1 MKRPLLAVAL
11 PFVAGILVGNV
22 CPIPLPVLWATALAL
37 PGLALGNARHGS
49 ALIWLG
55 LFFCGWLGITLHTT
69 VLSPRDLRSVIRDSV
84 HLATIRGRLCET
96 PVLRSMERGSN
107 VVWRSVAEVEVVEL
121 ETESGRRPVCGRVQV
136 NTPGV
141 LDPEYFGGRSV
152 FVEGVLRRPPGPEV
166 AGLFDYRGHLDLQ
179 GIHYQLTADSGTDW
193 RLDPADSGATRRPL
207 SDRFMSWARATLAKG
222 LDENEPEVRSLWAMA
237 LGWRSAVTDE
247 VSEPL
252 KRSGTLHVF
261 AISGLHVALIAA
273 ILVQLLRVIR
283 VPRAIS
289 GIVLI
294 PGLWCYA
301 MVTGWQT
308 SAVRATIM
316 MSVIIAGWALNR
328 PSDLLNSLAGAGLIV
343 LMWDPLQLF
352 QASFQLSFAVVLSIA
367 LVGPV
372 LQALRLRLL
381 EPDPFL
387 PEELRPWWRR
397 WMDPPIHH
405 VSNLLAIS
413 IAAWAGSLPLI
424 ATYFHLVTPVSLLAN
439 LVIVPLAGLAL
450 MASLGSLLCGDLV
463 PSITVL
469 FNHSAWLWMHLILQ
483 GSQWAASLPG
493 ACFHVRAPSLVQ
505 IGVYVVLLGSVASG
519 WAFDRNRRCLRV
531 SVLLFILMAG
541 IGDWIRD
548 RALVRLTVFP
558 LGGGAIHVEGGW
570 VAEDLMVDCGDSIS
584 ADRVLTSFLQSRGV
598 NRIRRLLLTHGDTG
612 HVGGFEVLKERFG
625 FSGIDVSPVKFRS
638 APYRRIVEEAGCE
651 PGLLRYLSRGDTA
664 AGWRV
669 LHPGAEDNF
678 SRADDG
684 VLVLRGDL
692 YGLRML
698 LISDLGR
705 IGQRRLLETEA
716 ELRADILVAGLP
728 PVDEALLDPLL
739 EVVRPRLVI
748 VASGEVPAS
757 NRPSRELRE
766 RLAESDAPV
775 LYTHETGGITVR
787 IRPDGWEAIAPS
799 GLLAFGDLPGV
810 GRGERRRRSVSGF

>member
-22 CPIPLPVLWATALAL
+22 CPIPLPVLWATALSL
-37 PGLALGNARHGS
+37 PGLALRHGRFGS

-55 LFFCGWLGITLHTT
+55 LFFSGWLGITVHTT
-69 VLSPRDLRSVIRDSV
+69 ALSPRDLGSLIGDSV
-84 HLATIRGRLCET
+84 HLATIRGRLCAT
-96 PVLRSMERGSN
+96 PVFRSMERGSN
-107 VVWRSVAEVEVVEL
+107 LVWRSVAEVEVVEL
-121 ETESGRRPVCGRVQV
+121 QTKFGRQAACGRVQV
-136 NTPGV
+136 NTPGI

-152 FVEGVLRRPPGPEV
+152 FVEGVLHRPPGPEV
-166 AGLFDYRGHLDLQ
+166 VGLFDYRRHLDLR

-193 RLDPADSGATRRPL
+193 RLDSAASGASRRPL

-222 LDENEPEVRSLWAMA
+222 LDENEPEVRSLWAMV
-237 LGWRSAVTDE
+237 LGWRSAVTEE

-252 KRSGTLHVF
+252 KHSGTLHVF

-301 MVTGWQT
+301 MLTGWQA

-328 PSDLLNSLAGAGLIV
+328 PSDLLNSLAGAGLIA

-381 EPDPFL
+381 ETDPFL

-397 WMDPPIHH
+397 WMDSPIHH
-405 VSNLLAIS
+405 VSNGLAVS
-413 IAAWAGSLPLI
+413 IAAWVGSLPLI

-469 FNHSAWLWMHLILQ
+469 FNHSAWLWMHLLLT

-493 ACFHVRAPSLVQ
+493 AFFHLRAPSLIQ

-519 WAFDRNRRCLRV
+519 WAVARDHRRLRV
-531 SVLLFILMAG
+531 LVLLLILMVG
-541 IGDWIRD
+541 VGDWIRD
-548 RALVRLTVFP
+548 RALVRVTVFP

-570 VAEDLMVDCGDSIS
+570 VAEDLMVDCGDAIS
-584 ADRVLTSFLQSRGV
+584 ADRLLTPFLQSRGV

-638 APYRRIVEEAGCE
+638 APYRRIVQEIEYQ
-651 PGLLRYLSRGDTA
+651 PGVLRHVSRSDTA

-669 LHPGAEDNF
+669 LHPGAEDNY
-678 SRADDG
+678 SRADDSA
-684 VLVLRGDL
+684 LVLRGDF
-692 YGLRML
+692 YGLRIL

-705 IGQRRLLETEA
+705 IGQRRLLETGVD
-716 ELRADILVAGLP
+716 LGTDILVAGLP
-728 PVDEALLDPLL
+728 PAGEALLDPLL
-739 EVVRPRLVI
+739 QAVRPRLVI
-748 VASGEVPAS
+748 VASGEYPAS

-766 RLAESDAPV
+766 RLARSDAPV

-799 GLLAFGDLPGV
+799 GLLGFGDLPGV
-810 GRGERRRRSVSGF
+810 ERGEWWRRSVSGF